1 MYSYEIDSTLKSNG
15 YIIDAMTYNKI
26 CENSSQIIEIKY
38 SSYEDYFEIW
48 TNDGYYW
55 RLRVMY

>member
-1 MYSYEIDSTLKSNG
+1 
-15 YIIDAMTYNKI
+15 MTYNKI

-38 SSYEDYFEIW
+38 SSYENYFEIW

-55 RLRVMY
+55 RLRVMH